1 MVNVGLGIVAERFV
15 RKAALLLQL
24 PRSLGRRD
32 IGDNT
37 AFLAFL
43 QRRPVV
49 IAGVGDRPQRLGS
62 QRLFCGFGHRVKL
75 ASIVAVVAVVDD
87 LARNNQLVLVIDG
100 DLHVVT
106 CDGMASLRENPGVR
120 IGRR

>member
-15 RKAALLLQL
+15 REAALLLQL

-49 IAGVGDRPQRLGS
+49 ITGVGDRPQRLGS

-75 ASIVAVVAVVDD
+75 ASIVAVVDD